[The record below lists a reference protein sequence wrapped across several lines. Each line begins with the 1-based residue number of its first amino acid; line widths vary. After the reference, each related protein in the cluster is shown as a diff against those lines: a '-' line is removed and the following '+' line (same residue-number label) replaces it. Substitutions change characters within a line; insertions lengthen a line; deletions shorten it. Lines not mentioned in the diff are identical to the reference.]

1 MPESIDIGNGT
12 AVCFR
17 PSAFLTEITSS
28 LFGLRQALS
37 TSKYTKN
44 PKRCNSFFLFM
55 KNRIFFQMPDVNFD
69 YYFRYMNAI
78 SKS

>member
-12 AVCFR
+12 AVCLS

-44 PKRCNSFFLFM
+44 PKRWNSFCFIYEKQNFLS
-55 KNRIFFQMPDVNFD
+55 
-69 YYFRYMNAI
+69 NA
-78 SKS
+78 